1 MIFMEIY
8 IVMSQ
13 LRNQD
18 TSSSQTADEIP
29 PIAKNVCTHASEQAL
44 TFLNLCGW
52 AESKEQMKQQES
64 SWFPRQKDQY
74 ELS

>member
-1 MIFMEIY
+1 MEIC
-8 IVMSQ
+8 IAMSQ
-13 LRNQD
+13 LRNQGP
-18 TSSSQTADEIP
+18 SYNQTADGIP

-52 AESKEQMKQQES
+52 AESKEQKKQQES